1 MLKIK
6 NNKGFTIIELIIS
19 IAIIGIIAVPLLG
32 LLLQSTKNNTNSN
45 TRTKV
50 VAVSQR
56 AMEWYKSSSPSKT
69 KIEEIIAYILYSGDF
84 GKLNDNDSVKAY
96 IFYKNGDNLEN
107 KLFDNDS
114 YIKNN
119 WLGGGID
126 DGLKD
131 YNYVKSLAGNT
142 DYDLVVE
149 AVLTFKN
156 DAYSQAVQII
166 ITSWDKLNEDKS
178 KVRLISLRGN

>member
-1 MLKIK
+1 
-6 NNKGFTIIELIIS
+6 
-19 IAIIGIIAVPLLG
+19 
-32 LLLQSTKNNTNSN
+32 
-45 TRTKV
+45 
-50 VAVSQR
+50 
-56 AMEWYKSSSPSKT
+56 MEWYKSSSPSKN
-69 KIEEIIAYILYSGDF
+69 KMEEIIANILYSGDF
-84 GKLNDNDSVKAY
+84 GKLDDNDSVKAY

-107 KLFDNDS
+107 KLSNSDS

-119 WLGGGID
+119 WLGGVD

-142 DYDLVVE
+142 DYDLAVE
-149 AVLTFKN
+149 AVLTLKN

-166 ITSWDKLNEDKS
+166 ITSWDKLNEEKS